1 MESIQIT
8 QVAVV
13 RLPLRS
19 RFRGI
24 DYREALIFKGSQRYS
39 EFSPFL
45 EYEDDEAA
53 TWLRAA
59 LEFANSPL
67 PEPKRQL
74 MPINATLPAV
84 RPDQVVETLEAFGQF
99 QTIKIKVAE
108 AGQNLDQDFAR
119 IAQAHKSYPDARLR
133 LDANG
138 NYSVAQAMKI
148 IRAIA
153 DYPIEYFEQPVASIS
168 ELVEL
173 RTQLAAAEIP
183 MKIAAD
189 ESIRKQSDPLEVAAA
204 GAADIAVLKVQPL
217 GGITRSLAIASES
230 GLASVVSS
238 ALESSIGISHGLHLA
253 ASLPNLDYD
262 CGLGTASL
270 LARDITRNPLV
281 AVNGYLGLDEPDVDA
296 GLISELA
303 IDRERRIWWQQ
314 RLDRCLKLL

>member
-24 DYREALIFKGSQRYS
+24 DFREALIFKGSQRYS

-67 PEPKRQL
+67 PEPKRRL
-74 MPINATLPAV
+74 IPINATLPAV
-84 RPDQVVETLEAFGQF
+84 RPDQVVETLQAFGQF

-108 AGQNLDQDFAR
+108 VGQDLDQDLAR
-119 IAQAHKSYPDARLR
+119 IAQAHKSFPDANLR

-173 RTQLAAAEIP
+173 R
-183 MKIAAD
+183 
-189 ESIRKQSDPLEVAAA
+189 S
-204 GAADIAVLKVQPL
+204 
-217 GGITRSLAIASES
+217 AISCS
-230 GLASVVSS
+230 
-238 ALESSIGISHGLHLA
+238 
-253 ASLPNLDYD
+253 
-262 CGLGTASL
+262 
-270 LARDITRNPLV
+270 RNP
-281 AVNGYLGLDEPDVDA
+281 NEDC
-296 GLISELA
+296 
-303 IDRERRIWWQQ
+303 RR
-314 RLDRCLKLL
+314 

>member
-1 MESIQIT
+1 MESNQIT

-24 DYREALIFKGSQRYS
+24 EYREALIFQGSHRYS

-45 EYEDDEAA
+45 DYEDQEAA

-59 LEFANSPL
+59 LEYANNPL
-67 PEPKRQL
+67 PAPLRQL
-74 MPINATLPAV
+74 IPINATLPAV
-84 RPDQVVETLEAFGQF
+84 RPDQVVQTLEPFGKF
-99 QTIKIKVAE
+99 RTIKIKVAE
-108 AGQNLDQDFAR
+108 QGQGLDQDLAR
-119 IAQAHKSYPDARLR
+119 IAQAHKSFPDSSLR

-138 NYSVAQAMKI
+138 NYSVTQAMTVIK
-148 IRAIA
+148 AISQL
-153 DYPIEYFEQPVASIS
+153 PVEYFEQPVATIK

-173 RTQLAAAEIP
+173 REQISTAGIQ

-189 ESIRKQSDPLEVAAA
+189 ESIRKQSDPLEVALA

-217 GGITRSLAIASES
+217 GGITRSLKIASES
-230 GLASVVSS
+230 GLATVVSS
-238 ALESSIGISHGLHLA
+238 ALETSIGIAHGLHLA
-253 ASLPNLDYD
+253 ARLPNLDYA

-270 LARDITRNPLV
+270 LAKDITRNPLV
-281 AVNGYLGLDEPDVDA
+281 ALDGHLEITEPEINAELV
-296 GLISELA
+296 SELA
-303 IDRERRIWWQQ
+303 VDSDRRIWWQQ